1 MMIGRGVTNGT
12 RSKRVC
18 LPILLLLFTP
28 TLFDHNASAKG
39 TATTAELV
47 FADAVRLRAEQQA
60 SSNLQAIAR
69 YRKAAKLWRAAGRLD
84 DAAVA
89 MRNAGEVL
97 QLLADTSA
105 AKNVYEEALSL
116 TKQTRNHGEEARIHN
131 DLAYL
136 HFITGNTTE
145 AQHHAWAAL
154 KIGKKLPDRTIEAT
168 ALSNLGETF
177 FVLGNLV
184 KAQEYQQH
192 SLAIFRELNNQRG
205 QAIALIA
212 LGYYYANLGQPADAR
227 SSCSDGLSLAR
238 AAKDLEA
245 ETLALIATANIKRKL
260 GDKQEALVAYQSA
273 KSLAERTG
281 DKTSQA
287 LVNAGIGAVS
297 IDMGDYP
304 SALEHTREAVKLFT
318 ANGQNWGAAENK
330 IGLGIIHHAMGEDNK
345 ALENLTE
352 AVASFRADPMPRLEA
367 IALRTIGLIY
377 SAQGDTRRALASF
390 QRALKLLNDTKDQR
404 YAAYILNY
412 IGRSYEDLNHRDRAG
427 RYYDQALKLA
437 ERSADPDSKTLSR
450 YNLAHFE
457 RDNGNLEQAKRHIEI
472 AIKTAEEVRTKV
484 SSQDLRSSYFAIVRD
499 SYDLYID
506 VLMLQHKRD
515 PTAGF
520 DAAAFAVSER
530 ARARS
535 LLELLRESQANA
547 RDAIDSLPQPLTLQ
561 ETQERVLND
570 ETSLLEFALGNERS
584 YAWLVTRNNF
594 RSFTLPGREEIEA
607 SAKSLYQVFVD
618 HQLVNGESTE
628 ARAKREAKAAAALP
642 KEIASLSKLLLDPLA
657 GKITTKRLLVVPDG
671 ALQYIPFQVLLDP
684 DSHQPLIKRLEI
696 VNQPSA
702 STLALVLS
710 EIRTRKTA
718 AHLVAVL
725 ADPVFELNDSRVKRE
740 ATPKLDQPAEMLAVR
755 RALRD
760 VGVTPDGLQIPRLLA
775 SGREADEIM
784 ALAPARSSLKAVGF
798 AATRDRIFSADLAS
812 YRIVHIATHGIINN
826 ERPEESGIVLS
837 LVDQHGQSQDGF
849 LRLRDIYTLKLPADL
864 VVLSACSTAL
874 GKDIRGEGLMSVTR
888 GFMYAG
894 AAGVVAS
901 LWKVDDEATAEL
913 MKHFYAALFNKGL
926 PPAAALRDAQ
936 LELAQHPRWQSPY
949 YWAGFVIQGQ
959 YDQKEKFSQS
969 SIGKPEIAVI
979 AALGGSLLLAS
990 IVFHKLR
997 RRRTRGN
1004 E

>member
-1 MMIGRGVTNGT
+1 MMIGRVINGT

-18 LPILLLLFTP
+18 LPIMLLLFTP
-28 TLFDHNASAKG
+28 SLFDHNAIAHGSSV
-39 TATTAELV
+39 TAESV

-60 SSNLQAIAR
+60 ASNQDAIEK
-69 YRKAAKLWRAAGRLD
+69 YREAAALWRAAGKLN

-89 MRNAGEVL
+89 LRNAGELL
-97 QLLADTSA
+97 QLLGKTSA
-105 AKNVYEEALSL
+105 AKYAYEDALSL
-116 TKQTRNHGEEARIHN
+116 IKQTRNQSEEARVHN
-131 DLAYL
+131 GLAYL
-136 HFITGNTTE
+136 HFIAGNTTK
-145 AQHHAWAAL
+145 AQQHAFAAL
-154 KIGKKLPDRTIEAT
+154 KIGKELGDRTIEAT

-177 FVLGNLV
+177 AVLDNLE
-184 KAQEYQQH
+184 KAQEHQQQ

-205 QAIALIA
+205 QAIALVA
-212 LGYYYANLGQPADAR
+212 LGYYFANMGQPADALN
-227 SSCSDGLSLAR
+227 SCSNGLTLAR
-238 AAKDLEA
+238 SANDLEA
-245 ETLALIATANIKRKL
+245 ETLALVAIASIKRKL
-260 GDKQEALVAYQSA
+260 GDKQESLTAYHSA
-273 KSLAERTG
+273 KSLAERIG
-281 DKTSQA
+281 DRTSQA
-287 LVNAGIGAVS
+287 QVNAGIGAVS

-304 SALEHTREAVKLFT
+304 SALEYTQEAVKLFT
-318 ANGQNWGAAENK
+318 ANGQTWGAAENK
-330 IGLGIIHHAMGEDNK
+330 IGLGIIHHALGENDQ
-345 ALENLTE
+345 ALQNLSE
-352 AVASFRADPMPRLEA
+352 AVASFRAEPMPRLEA
-367 IALRTIGLIY
+367 IALRTIGVVY
-377 SAQGDTRRALASF
+377 GAQGDTQRALASF
-390 QRALKLLNDTKDQR
+390 HRALALLHDTKDQR
-404 YAAYILNY
+404 WAAYILNY
-412 IGRSYEDLNHRDRAG
+412 IGRSYEDLNQPERAG
-427 RYYDQALKLA
+427 RYYQQALVLA
-437 ERSADPDSKTLSR
+437 QRSSDPDSETLSY

-457 RDNGNLEQAKRHIEI
+457 RGRGNLEQARRHIET
-472 AIKTAEEVRTKV
+472 AIKTAENVRTKV
-484 SSQDLRSSYFAIVRD
+484 SSQDLRSTYFATVRD

-547 RDAIDSLPQPLTLQ
+547 RNAIDSLPQPLTLK
-561 ETQERVLND
+561 ETQARILND

-584 YAWLVTRNNF
+584 YAWLVTKNNF
-594 RSFTLPGREEIEA
+594 WCFTLPGRAEIEK
-607 SAKSLYQVFVD
+607 SARSLYQVFVD
-618 HQLVNGESTE
+618 HQLVNGESTP
-628 ARAKREAKAAAALP
+628 ARAQREAKAAAALP
-642 KEIASLSKLLLDPLA
+642 KEIASLSKILLDPLA
-657 GKITTKRLLVVPDG
+657 GKLTTKRLLVVPDG

-684 DSHQPLIKRLEI
+684 DSREPLIKRHEI

-710 EIRTRKTA
+710 EIGTRKTA
-718 AHLVAVL
+718 AHLIAVL

-740 ATPKLDQPAEMLAVR
+740 AMSKLDQPAEMLAVR

-760 VGVTPDGLQIPRLLA
+760 VGVTPDGLHIPRLLA

-784 ALAPARSSLKAVGF
+784 ALVPARSSLKAVGF
-798 AATRDRIFSADLAS
+798 AATRDRIFSTDLAS

-837 LVDQHGQSQDGF
+837 LIDQQGRSQDGF
-849 LRLRDIYTLKLPADL
+849 LRLRDIYTLKLPCDL

-936 LELAQHPRWQSPY
+936 LELAQNARWQSPY

-969 SIGKPEIAVI
+969 SIGRPEIAII

-990 IVFHKLR
+990 IVFQKIR